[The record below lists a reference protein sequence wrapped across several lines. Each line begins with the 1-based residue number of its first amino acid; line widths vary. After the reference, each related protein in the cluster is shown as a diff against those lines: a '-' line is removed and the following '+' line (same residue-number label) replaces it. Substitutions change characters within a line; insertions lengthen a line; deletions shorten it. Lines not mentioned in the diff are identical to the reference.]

1 MIFFF
6 FKQKTAYEMRISDWS
21 SDVCSSDLLPRRDA
35 RPLGALS
42 GRPPPRAFKRLR
54 RSTVKRDAG
63 MIENDDEAFAD
74 NYAERDQA
82 KALREQARAGGLRF
96 EAYLPGDMADWLL
109 AQVERGHFV
118 DPSEAVFAIVQNF
131 IEMEPHRDLRDELL
145 RRILDESVA
154 RGLEDVKAGR
164 VRPADE
170 VFDELRREL
179 AKPRPEPAR
188 WQKRSEEH
196 TSELQSLMRNSY
208 AVFCLKNKKNHI

>member
-54 RSTVKRDAG
+54 RSTVQRDAG

-82 KALREQARAGGLRF
+82 KALRAQARAGGLSVA
-96 EAYLPGDMADWLL
+96 AYLPGDMARWLL
-109 AQVERGHFV
+109 AKVERGPVV
-118 DPSEAVFAIVQNF
+118 DPSESVFAIF
-131 IEMEPHRDLRDELL
+131 RTFRDMYHHPD
-145 RRILDESVA
+145 I
-154 RGLEDVKAGR
+154 
-164 VRPADE
+164 P
-170 VFDELRREL
+170 
-179 AKPRPEPAR
+179 P
-188 WQKRSEEH
+188 
-196 TSELQSLMRNSY
+196 
-208 AVFCLKNKKNHI
+208 

>member
-1 MIFFF
+1 
-6 FKQKTAYEMRISDWS
+6 MRISDWS
-21 SDVCSSDLLPRRDA
+21 SDVCSSDLLAADRAAAHARGRDRRVGQGRGFSVGLVEWRRVRAFPDPAPLQRRCRHCRGYADGHDLSGAGVDHLRRCLGLPRRDA

-118 DPSEAVFAIVQNF
+118 DPSEPVFATVPHF
-131 IEMEPHRDLRDELL
+131 IHMDPTPPSR
-145 RRILDESVA
+145 
-154 RGLEDVKAGR
+154 
-164 VRPADE
+164 
-170 VFDELRREL
+170 L
-179 AKPRPEPAR
+179 APLPRLPP
-188 WQKRSEEH
+188 
-196 TSELQSLMRNSY
+196 
-208 AVFCLKNKKNHI
+208 